1 MRHCAELD
9 NHYVPAKSAKARRL
23 KRFIQKVHWIG
34 SEKSQEKK
42 KGSGL
47 KSVTGKLCA
56 LEFTR
61 TFGLLW
67 GKLPF
72 EKCRRVH
79 LGEITALEKL
89 LAMQNQDESDKD
101 KKKQT

>member
-42 KGSGL
+42 K
-47 KSVTGKLCA
+47 V
-56 LEFTR
+56 
-61 TFGLLW
+61 
-67 GKLPF
+67 
-72 EKCRRVH
+72 
-79 LGEITALEKL
+79 
-89 LAMQNQDESDKD
+89 LA
-101 KKKQT
+101 